1 MPIITRAMTRT
12 GDHQARPVNARLPM
26 GPPISSE
33 PAAATSS
40 SRVGCT
46 VSRCGAL
53 ARVVSGLGM
62 GAILPHGPRNAGR
75 AAAPVGATTP
85 GFT

>member
-1 MPIITRAMTRT
+1 MPIMTRAITRT
-12 GDHQARPVNARLPM
+12 GDHQETPVSPRLPA

-40 SRVGCT
+40 CRVGCT
-46 VSRCGAL
+46 VSRCGAS

-75 AAAPVGATTP
+75 AAAPVGATAL